1 MQAERGGQSELRA
14 NWRLLFAATLGSSLG
29 MPTLA
34 YFSIGV
40 FAPIMAEEFGW
51 SFASIMGGL
60 FLTAVVILLCG
71 PIIGAIVDRYGA
83 RRVIAASLVGLS
95 FGYASLAIS
104 SGSIYLYYASWAWMA
119 VTGIGATAIS
129 FTHAVNSAFVLRRG
143 MALGITLAGS
153 GMFALWVK
161 PFAHWAIEHFGWRA
175 TIVIIG
181 ALPLLIGVPVVL
193 WGLRSRGG
201 SVPTSRQVASA
212 VAPATGFT
220 VKAAL
225 RKPAFWL
232 LLLAFVPISFANG
245 APLPNMENILRTLR
259 LNPGE
264 IVELTSLIG
273 VSLVVGRIAGGWL
286 VDRIWAPLV
295 GSIMLT
301 AAALGCWLLAQ
312 ASVTYREALAAVM
325 FLSVAAG
332 VEYDLLAY
340 LIARYMGMRSYGAL
354 YSIAFGLFAIGAGA
368 GPSVLGHA
376 FDASATYAQGLLV
389 CGALLIFSALVLLT
403 LGRYPRFV
411 DAPVVEVRTGP
422 IL

>member
-1 MQAERGGQSELRA
+1 MQAELGGQSELRA
-14 NWRLLFAATLGSSLG
+14 NWRLLLATTLGSSFG

-40 FAPIMAEEFGW
+40 FAPIMAAEFGW

-83 RRVIAASLVGLS
+83 RSVIAASLVGLS
-95 FGYASLAIS
+95 IGYTSLALS
-104 SGSIYLYYASWAWMA
+104 GGSIYLYYASWAWMA

-129 FTHAVNSAFVLRRG
+129 FTHAVNSAFVVRRG

-153 GMFALWVK
+153 GIFAVWVK

-193 WGLRSRGG
+193 WGLRSRRE
-201 SVPTSRQVASA
+201 SAATSRQALST
-212 VAPATGFT
+212 VAPAPGLT

-259 LNPGE
+259 LSPGE

-312 ASVTYREALAAVM
+312 ASVTHREALAAVM

-403 LGRYPRFV
+403 LGRYPRFGDV
-411 DAPVVEVRTGP
+411 PVVEVKGGP
-422 IL
+422 IP